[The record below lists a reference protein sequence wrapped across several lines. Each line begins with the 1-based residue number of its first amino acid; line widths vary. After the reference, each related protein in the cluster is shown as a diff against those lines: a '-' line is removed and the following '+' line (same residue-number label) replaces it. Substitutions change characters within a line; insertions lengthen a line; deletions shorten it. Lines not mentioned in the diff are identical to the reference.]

1 MPKQI
6 WEGGLEV
13 SAEGWC
19 QLCMDQCEYV
29 SMRAVTRENISLYG
43 EAMPVQF
50 QCTFHTRAGAA
61 YPWGAGTVLSKLRL
75 LSPWT
80 IT

>member
-13 SAEGWC
+13 SAEGCC
-19 QLCMDQCEYV
+19 QLCVDQCEYV
-29 SMRAVTRENISLYG
+29 SMRAVTRENSSLYG
-43 EAMPVQF
+43 VAMSVQF

-61 YPWGAGTVLSKLRL
+61 YPWGSRTVLSKLRL
-75 LSPWT
+75 LSLWT